1 MQSTSEKATSETQES
16 FSSRKIYVWK
26 IQGGRRMFS
35 SGLAQGLPA
44 AALAGITL
52 CLTLTLAVISV
63 VDFRTL
69 RIPDALSIP
78 LIVAGLSL
86 AVGSSLAGT
95 VPQVYPADYFIG
107 ATAAYVLFAGIGES
121 YFRLRGIDGLGLGD
135 AKLFAAAGAWL
146 GWQNL
151 PMVLMI
157 AAFGGLAQ
165 ALLARLAHR
174 DTQLAFG
181 PWIAFGFWVVWMM
194 QWVQLE

>member
-1 MQSTSEKATSETQES
+1 
-16 FSSRKIYVWK
+16 
-26 IQGGRRMFS
+26 MFS
-35 SGLAQGLPA
+35 SGLAQGLPD
-44 AALAGITL
+44 AALAGITI

-63 VDFRTL
+63 VDFRTF

-86 AVGSSLAGT
+86 AIGLSLAGT

-107 ATAAYVLFAGIGES
+107 AIAAYVLFAAIGES

-151 PMVLMI
+151 PMVLLI
-157 AAFGGLAQ
+157 AAFGGLIQ
-165 ALLARLAHR
+165 ALFMQKAHR
-174 DTQLAFG
+174 ANRLAFG
-181 PWIAFGFWVVWMM
+181 PWIACGFWAVWL
-194 QWVQLE
+194 WPDS